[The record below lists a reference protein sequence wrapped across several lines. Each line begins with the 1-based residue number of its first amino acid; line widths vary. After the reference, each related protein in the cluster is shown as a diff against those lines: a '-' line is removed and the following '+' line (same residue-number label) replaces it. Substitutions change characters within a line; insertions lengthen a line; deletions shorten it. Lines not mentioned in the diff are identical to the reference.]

1 MSLKQKKME
10 NYKEI
15 GVYNSYE
22 ENEFNNRTA
31 KFVGELFKLF
41 VKNKVVIVY
50 KNRKFYIT
58 TMHDNGAK
66 YIVIDKGKDTD
77 NICRANITIEFPCP
91 NATTDFYS
99 KLMKLFGTSGIWLE
113 YVDDEKFP
121 YVYIN
126 IIKNYENIHYED
138 IDEGKFEYI
147 RIMTIKEYTGREFEF
162 ARLICNTENL

>member
-1 MSLKQKKME
+1 MKD
-10 NYKEI
+10 YKEI
-15 GVYNSYE
+15 GTYSYE
-22 ENEFNNRTA
+22 ENEFSNRTT

-41 VKNKVVIVY
+41 VKNKVIIVY
-50 KNRKFYIT
+50 KNKKFYIT
-58 TMHDNGAK
+58 TMYDNGAK
-66 YIVIDKGKDTD
+66 YIVIDKGKDSD

-91 NATTDFYS
+91 SDTTDFYS

-113 YVDDEKFP
+113 YVDDEKSP

-138 IDEGKFEYI
+138 IDEGKFEYV
-147 RIMTIKEYTGREFEF
+147 RIMTIKEYTGCEFEF

>member
-1 MSLKQKKME
+1 ME

-113 YVDDEKFP
+113 YVDDKKSP

-126 IIKNYENIHYED
+126 IIKNYKDKNGFEYIYYED
-138 IDEGKFEYI
+138 IDEGKFEYV
-147 RIMTIKEYTGREFEF
+147 RIMTIKEYSDCEVTF
-162 ARLICNTENL
+162 ARLTCNTENL